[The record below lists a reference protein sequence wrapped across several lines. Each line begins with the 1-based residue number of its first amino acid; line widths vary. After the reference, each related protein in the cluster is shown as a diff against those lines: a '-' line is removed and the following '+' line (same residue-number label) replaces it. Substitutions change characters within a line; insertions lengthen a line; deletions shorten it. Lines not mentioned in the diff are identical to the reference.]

1 MFHDFVVH
9 VRKYYFSLFQT
20 LWPGCGLCC
29 FSESLNNHCGWE
41 VLALWYWIFDTLMCT
56 DFDTVLH
63 CGIKSTVMCT
73 YLWCVL
79 ILTLYCNVVL
89 NPLWCVLTF
98 DTVIWELVLDC
109 SLGIGVGIL
118 DLGGTSIV
126 HVLDLGGTTSV
137 VLLGQ
142 LCEWIWLILEKM
154 SN

>member
-41 VLALWYWIFDTLMCT
+41 VLALWYWIFDTVMCT

-73 YLWCVL
+73 DLWCVL

-98 DTVIWELVLDC
+98 DTVVWELVL
-109 SLGIGVGIL
+109 VY
-118 DLGGTSIV
+118 
-126 HVLDLGGTTSV
+126 
-137 VLLGQ
+137 
-142 LCEWIWLILEKM
+142 WIWEVLALFTCWIWEVLPVWYCWV
-154 SN
+154 NCVNGFG